1 MLIAAL
7 PHGRVVVAVS
17 GGPDST
23 ALLIALQ
30 EAGRDI
36 VAAHYDHALR
46 DGSAGVALQVAELCA
61 RLGVPLISERR
72 AEPLPKGSLQAA
84 ARQLRYAFLERAR
97 IAADAHLVATA
108 HTADDVVEGVAL
120 HLMRGSGIAG
130 FRGMPAR
137 RGHYVR
143 PLLGFWRSEV
153 REFLRRRG
161 VVAYD
166 DPANLEPRFARRSSA
181 TGRASSAASTPRRPP
196 PRDGTTPRP
205 PRLPLRWDLDL

>member
-46 DGSAGVALQVAELCA
+46 DGSDGVALQVAELCA

-84 ARQLRYAFLERAR
+84 APQLPSALPDPPP
-97 IAADAHLVATA
+97 IAPDAHL
-108 HTADDVVEGVAL
+108 L
-120 HLMRGSGIAG
+120 
-130 FRGMPAR
+130 
-137 RGHYVR
+137 
-143 PLLGFWRSEV
+143 
-153 REFLRRRG
+153 
-161 VVAYD
+161 
-166 DPANLEPRFARRSSA
+166 
-181 TGRASSAASTPRRPP
+181 
-196 PRDGTTPRP
+196 
-205 PRLPLRWDLDL
+205 